1 MATGNGIVSGTANL
15 CINELVCQSII
26 HRQKNYRY
34 KKAFA
39 SYLAKAFLIMI

>member
-26 HRQKNYRY
+26 HRQKN
-34 KKAFA
+34 
-39 SYLAKAFLIMI
+39 